1 LKWLIVNRT
10 RNCSELSG
18 LREDIARDF
27 RFINV
32 GNREIKHCY
41 MHTYRY
47 FTVKCPCYANAASCR
62 RRRENNLASTLK
74 CVLNV
79 ESGIMQPS
87 ILLLSYM
94 IQIPKISQGNVTRD

>member
-1 LKWLIVNRT
+1 MKWVIVNFT
-10 RNCSELSG
+10 RNCSKLSS
-18 LREDIARDF
+18 LREYIAGDF
-27 RFINV
+27 KVINV
-32 GNREIKHCY
+32 GNRKFKHCY
-41 MHTYRY
+41 IHTSCY